1 MSLHILPTLDSR
13 EMAGKC
19 RRDLDIARDLAAEWG
34 RSAVEAARAGVYRN
48 AAGDKVLWRELVARA
63 LATRVSIPPDQPFP
77 PGTPVV
83 YPVTRI
89 QIS

>member
-1 MSLHILPTLDSR
+1 MSLHILATLDSR

-34 RSAVEAARAGVYRN
+34 RSALEAARAGVYLN

-63 LATRVSIPPDQPFP
+63 LASRVSIPPDQPLP

-83 YPVTRI
+83 YPVARI